1 MEKVKKLIEEINL
14 RKPKNY
20 EVMKIDEMS
29 KEFHI
34 IMEFEQNILKEIN
47 IFENK
52 HQDLDLIKYAKMIC
66 RNVIERETSLIQEI
80 YLKKIDSEYLK

>member
-1 MEKVKKLIEEINL
+1 MEELKKLIEEINL

-20 EVMKIDEMS
+20 EVMKIDEIS
-29 KEFHI
+29 KELHST
-34 IMEFEQNILKEIN
+34 MEFEQNILKEIN